1 MKVLILAA
9 GYGTRLYPATKYIPK
24 PLLEVNGS
32 PLIEYILDK
41 VEGLN
46 SLSKIIIVTNGRF
59 FEKFKNW
66 GKTSRLK
73 KKIRI
78 INDGS
83 TDPKDRLGAVA
94 DFYLG
99 VKKEGA
105 DDDYLVLGGDNFLD
119 EPLEKFI
126 AFARKKKPAV
136 SVGIVDVKSKIEA
149 RNYGIVVLNGSKQVV
164 DFQEKPIHPK
174 SSLAAMCLYYFPR
187 EKLSLAGKC
196 MAGSRRCFDSIGK
209 YIGWLSKED
218 KVYGFTFKKMWFDVG
233 RPETYRKLNRI
244 LKERETTY
252 A

>member
-24 PLLEVNGS
+24 PLLEVNGR
-32 PLIEYILDK
+32 PLIEYLLDK
-41 VEGLN
+41 IEGLN
-46 SLSKIIIVTNGRF
+46 GISKIIIVTNGRF

-78 INDGS
+78 INNGS

-119 EPLEKFI
+119 EPL
-126 AFARKKKPAV
+126 
-136 SVGIVDVKSKIEA
+136 
-149 RNYGIVVLNGSKQVV
+149 
-164 DFQEKPIHPK
+164 EKPIHPK